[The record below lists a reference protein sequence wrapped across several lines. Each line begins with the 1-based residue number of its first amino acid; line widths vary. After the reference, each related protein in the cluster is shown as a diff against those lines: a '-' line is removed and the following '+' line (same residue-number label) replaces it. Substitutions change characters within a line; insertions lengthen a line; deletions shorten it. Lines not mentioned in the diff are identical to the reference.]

1 MKVITIA
8 HGHPSLHKGG
18 GEVAAYSMHRMLREE
33 GHQSVYVGWGGAAQ
47 SPNGGSLTQVGED
60 DYMLY
65 TTSEFFHFSSTSK
78 NLRDA
83 LEALLNNYQPDAV
96 HLHHYIHVGIEAA
109 ALIKQISP
117 KTRVILTLHE
127 YLAICANNGQLLNK
141 AGNVCEGYKPERCHK
156 CFPNTSAA
164 SFFMREIAI
173 KSALSFVD
181 HFISPSQFLA
191 DQYIKWGLPTNRI
204 SAIENPLMLKGVEII
219 DRPKAPKAGQ
229 SWKLGFFGQ
238 INYYKGLDI
247 ILEGIRLA
255 TAQGAEVEIG
265 IHGTF
270 SAVTGDEY
278 ITKLKESITALGA
291 KAKYHGAYKQNDV
304 QMLMQQYH
312 WIVMGSRWYENS
324 PVVIQ
329 EAISSHTP
337 LLVPNHGGM
346 HEKVFDN
353 GLTYE
358 PDSPISLANQLHKL
372 SDKVYSEKSLLT
384 NKKQSSQEIEIE
396 KNFNQVLSVLE
407 SK

>member
-1 MKVITIA
+1 MKIITIA

-18 GEVAAYSMHRMLREE
+18 GEVAAYSMHHMLREE

-47 SPNGGSLTQVGED
+47 SANGGSLTQVGED

-65 TTSEFFHFSSTSK
+65 TTTEFFHFSSTSK

-141 AGNVCEGYKPERCHK
+141 AGDVCEGYKPERCNK
-156 CFPNTSAA
+156 CFPNTSPA
-164 SFFMREIAI
+164 SFFMREVAI

-181 HFISPSQFLA
+181 HFISPSEFLA
-191 DQYIKWGLPTNRI
+191 KQYVNWGIPIQRI
-204 SAIENPLMLKGVEII
+204 SAIENPLLFNGIDLN

-229 SWKLGFFGQ
+229 KWKLGFFGQ

-247 ILEGIRLA
+247 ILKGIKLA
-255 TAQGAEVEIG
+255 TSQGVEIEIG

-278 ITKLKESITALGA
+278 ITSLKELISSLGD

-304 QMLMQQYH
+304 QTLMQQYH
-312 WIVMGSRWYENS
+312 WVIMGSRWYENS

-329 EAISSHTP
+329 EAISSSTP
-337 LLVPNHGGM
+337 MIVPNHGGM
-346 HEKVFDN
+346 TEKVSTN
-353 GLTYE
+353 GLMYE
-358 PDSPISLANQLHKL
+358 PGSPQSLSNMLTKL
-372 SDKVYSEKSLLT
+372 NEK
-384 NKKQSSQEIEIE
+384 IYIE
-396 KNFNQVLSVLE
+396 KCDATLVNARLQNSLNSKNFSSLT
-407 SK
+407 KYYTK

>member
-1 MKVITIA
+1 
-8 HGHPSLHKGG
+8 
-18 GEVAAYSMHRMLREE
+18 MLRDE

-127 YLAICANNGQLLNK
+127 FLAICANNGQLLNK
-141 AGNVCEGYKPERCHK
+141 AGNVCEGYKPERCNK
-156 CFPNTSAA
+156 CFPNSSAA

-191 DQYIKWGLPTNRI
+191 DQYIKWGLPADRI
-204 SAIENPLMLKGVEII
+204 TAIENPLILKGFELI

-229 SWKLGFFGQ
+229 RWKLGFFGQ

-247 ILEGIRLA
+247 IIEGIRIA
-255 TAQGAEVEIG
+255 TAQGTEIEIG

-270 SAVTGDEY
+270 SAVTGEEY
-278 ITKLKESITALGA
+278 ITKLKENINKLGNQ
-291 KAKYHGAYKQNDV
+291 AKYHGAYKQNDV
-304 QMLMQQYH
+304 QMLMQEYH
-312 WIVMGSRWYENS
+312 FVVMGSRWYENS

-329 EAISSHTP
+329 EAISANIAVIAP
-337 LLVPNHGGM
+337 DHGGM
-346 HEKVFDN
+346 LEKVKEIGYVYSAGSDK
-353 GLTYE
+353 
-358 PDSPISLANQLHKL
+358 SLANLLCKL
-372 SDKVYSEKSLLT
+372 TQGEMETKSKLIT
-384 NKKQSSQEIEIE
+384 AAKNKQTIENL
-396 KNFNQVLSVLE
+396 KNYNKIINLYI
-407 SK
+407 

>member
-18 GEVAAYSMHRMLREE
+18 GEIAAYSMHSMLRKE
-33 GHQSVYVGWGGAAQ
+33 GHQSVFVGWGGAEQ
-47 SPNGGSLTQVGED
+47 SPNGGALTLVGED

-65 TTSEFFHFSSTSK
+65 TSSEFFHFSSTSK

-83 LEALLNNYQPDAV
+83 LEALISNYQPDAV
-96 HLHHYIHVGIEAA
+96 HLHHYIHVGLEAA

-141 AGNVCEGYKPERCHK
+141 AGNICEGYKPERCSK
-156 CFPNTSAA
+156 CFPNMTPA

-173 KSALSFVD
+173 KSSLSFVD

-191 DQYIKWGLPTNRI
+191 DQYIKWGLPADRI
-204 SAIENPLMLKGVEII
+204 SAIENPLLFNDSELIN
-219 DRPKAPKAGQ
+219 DPRPPKVGEN
-229 SWKLGFFGQ
+229 WKIGFFGQ

-247 ILEGIRLA
+247 ILEGVRIA
-255 TAQGAEVEIG
+255 TTQGVNIEVG

-270 SAVTGDEY
+270 SAVTGDDY
-278 ITKLKESITALGA
+278 INKLQGSITNLGL
-291 KAKYHGAYKQNDV
+291 KVNYYGAYKQTNV

-312 WIVMGSRWYENS
+312 WIIMGSRWYENS

-329 EAISSHTP
+329 EAISSSTP
-337 LLVPNHGGM
+337 LIVPNHGGM
-346 HEKVFDN
+346 LEKVKQA
-353 GLTYE
+353 GLVYE
-358 PDSPISLANQLHKL
+358 PSSPASLAHLFSKITEKKYSEIFNQLK
-372 SDKVYSEKSLLT
+372 
-384 NKKQSSQEIEIE
+384 NKRAKQ
-396 KNFNQVLSVLE
+396 KNNTAIDFNKITQIYIQ
-407 SK
+407 

>member
-1 MKVITIA
+1 MKIITIA

-141 AGNVCEGYKPERCHK
+141 AGNVCEGYKPERCNK
-156 CFPNTSAA
+156 CFPSTSAA

-191 DQYIKWGLPTNRI
+191 DQYIKWGLPADRI
-204 SAIENPLMLKGVEII
+204 SAVENPLMLKGVELT

-229 SWKLGFFGQ
+229 AWKIGFFGQ
-238 INYYKGLDI
+238 INYYKGLDV

-255 TAQGAEVEIG
+255 TVQGIEVEIG

-278 ITKLKESITALGA
+278 IVKLKESIMALGN

-304 QMLMQQYH
+304 QTLMQQYH
-312 WIVMGSRWYENS
+312 WVIMGSRWYENS

-329 EAISSHTP
+329 EAISANTA
-337 LLVPNHGGM
+337 LIVPNHGGM
-346 HEKVFDN
+346 QEKTAGIGFY
-353 GLTYE
+353 YE
-358 PDSPISLANQLHKL
+358 PDNAISLANLFTKL
-372 SDKVYSEKSLLT
+372 NESNYAQKNESIRNLS
-384 NKKQSSQEIEIE
+384 KKQSQ
-396 KNFNQVLSVLE
+396 SVIKDY
-407 SK
+407 SKIIKLY